1 MTKFRRLSEGGRIDR
16 GQTLSFRYNGSTL
29 KGFAGDTLASA
40 MLANNAILNARSFK
54 YHRPRGIM
62 SAGVE
67 EANALF
73 TIGKDGAEQPN
84 TRATTLPLTEGL
96 TAKSQNAWPSPAFDF
111 GGINQLFSPLF
122 GAGFYYK
129 TFMGPVQKAWMFYEP
144 FIRKAAGLGKTG
156 PQGTSQR
163 HDSRY
168 GFCDVLVIGS
178 GPAGLAAALAAAQS
192 GVTVVLTEQD
202 SELGGSILSSRDEK
216 LLLWR
221 EQSVATLSKAANV
234 RLLTKATV
242 AGLYDGGQAIIT
254 IGDNLLE
261 SLRARTIIHATGA
274 IERPLVFQN
283 NDRPGV
289 MLASALRA
297 YANRYAVVPQTRA
310 VIATNNDSA
319 YDAAFDLASHGVS
332 VFVAD
337 ERKDIAGDLL
347 TKAAK
352 AGAVVFANS
361 GIAKVHGTSSVESV
375 ELSGPHEITLK
386 CDVVGMSGGWNP
398 IVHLTSHLGVKPVYN
413 EAITS
418 FVPGKLV
425 AGHFAAGACAGNF
438 GTRSAVEQG
447 EAQAKAAI
455 VHLGN
460 SNGKSVGVARPDIA
474 PDRPY
479 AISNIWPAHKAP
491 KAFVDFQNDVT
502 AKDIAQAKDE
512 GYLQVEHLKRYT
524 TLGMGTDQGK
534 TSNINA
540 LAMMAN
546 LRNDDIEKVGTTT
559 FRPPFTPLTIGA
571 IVGRSMGHHMRPTR
585 RTPLH
590 DWHEKNG
597 GVFIEAGLWKRCWY
611 YNWAGNTPEEAYL
624 KEMDLVRRNVGIS
637 DVSSLGKIDIQG
649 KDAAEFLNRVYVNG
663 FAKLPVGKARYGVM
677 LNDDGLVLDDGTT
690 SRISD
695 TQYYMTT
702 TTAQAGEV
710 MSWLEFLLQMHW
722 PDLDVHLASLTDE
735 WGGLAVAGP
744 NARRALELAFI
755 HENLSTEN
763 LPYMGVKDIKFEG
776 VTLRIL
782 RVSFSGELAY
792 EVHCPANYLPALWE
806 RILKAGEPI
815 GLKPYGLEALA
826 SLRVEKGHVAS
837 QELDHRNTLDDLGLG
852 KMASNKK
859 SFVGEVLREREDN
872 MSPDRWSLVGLE
884 LLEPDKKL
892 RGGAILFAAGDEI
905 KGHGRG
911 YVTSVTYSTD
921 LQTFVALGLFKE
933 GLKHENEEI
942 IAAFPLKD
950 EQVRLRI
957 VSPHFIDRQGTRLNA

>member
-16 GQTLSFRYNGSTL
+16 TQQVSFRYNGSKL
-29 KGFAGDTLASA
+29 SGFAGDTLASA
-40 MLANNAILNARSFK
+40 LLANNAIVNARSFK

-73 TIGKDGAEQPN
+73 TTGKGGLEQPN
-84 TRATTLPLTEGL
+84 TRATTLPLTDGL
-96 TAKSQNAWPSPAFDF
+96 TAKSQNAWPSPNMDF
-111 GGINQLFSPLF
+111 GAINQLFSPLF

-129 TFMGPVQKAWMFYEP
+129 TFIGPFQKSWMFYEP
-144 FIRKAAGLGKTG
+144 FIRRAAGLGKTG
-156 PQGTSQR
+156 PQADEQR
-163 HDSRY
+163 HDTRY
-168 GFCDVLVIGS
+168 QFADVLVIGS

-192 GVTVVLTEQD
+192 GVTVTLADQD
-202 SELGGSILSSRDEK
+202 GEFGGSILSSRDEK

-221 EQSVATLSKAANV
+221 EQTVDALGKLANV
-234 RLLTKATV
+234 RLLKRATV
-242 AGLYDGGQAIIT
+242 SGLYDGNLAVIA
-254 IGDNLLE
+254 IGDNMLE
-261 SLRARTIIHATGA
+261 QLRARTIIHAEGA
-274 IERPLVFQN
+274 FERPLVFAN

-289 MLASALRA
+289 MLASALRT
-297 YANRYAVVPQTRA
+297 YANRYAVVPHARA

-319 YDAAFDLASHGVS
+319 YDAACDLAAHGVS
-332 VFVAD
+332 VFIAD
-337 ERKDIAGDLL
+337 ERGEIAGDLL
-347 TKAAK
+347 IKAAK
-352 AGAVVFANS
+352 AGVVVFSNS
-361 GIAKVHGTSSVESV
+361 SIAKVHGSKTVEAV
-375 ELSGPHEITLK
+375 ELAGPHDMTIK

-398 IVHLTSHLGVKPVYN
+398 IVHLTSHLSVRPVYDA
-413 EAITS
+413 EITS
-418 FVPGKLV
+418 FVPGKLA
-425 AGHFAAGACAGNF
+425 AGHFAAGGCKGTF
-438 GTRSAVEQG
+438 GTL
-447 EAQAKAAI
+447 AAI
-455 VHLGN
+455 TEGETAAKSSLTLLGKHAKPV
-460 SNGKSVGVARPDIA
+460 SRPDIA
-474 PDRPY
+474 ADRSY
-479 AISNIWPAHKAP
+479 AITQVWPAHKQA
-491 KAFVDFQNDVT
+491 KAFLDFQNDVT

-534 TSNINA
+534 TSNITA
-540 LAMMAN
+540 LAMMAG
-546 LRNDDIEKVGTTT
+546 LRGDGIEQVGTTT
-559 FRPPFTPLTIGA
+559 FRPPFTPLNIGA
-571 IVGRSMGHHMRPTR
+571 IVGRSTGQHVRPTR

-597 GVFIEAGLWKRCWY
+597 GTFIEAGLWKRCWY
-611 YNWAGNTPEEAYL
+611 YSWAGNTPEEAYL
-624 KEMDLVRRNVGIS
+624 KEMELVRRNVGIS

-649 KDAAEFLNRVYVNG
+649 KDAGEFLNRVYVNG

-690 SRISD
+690 SRITE

-710 MSWLEFLLQMHW
+710 MSWLEYLHQMHW

-735 WGGLAVAGP
+735 WGGLAIAGP
-744 NARRALELAFI
+744 NARKALEAAFPK
-755 HENLSTEN
+755 ERVSGDD
-763 LPYMGVKDIKFEG
+763 LPYMGVKDITFEG
-776 VTLRIL
+776 VPVRIL

-792 EVHCPANYLPALWE
+792 EVHCPANYLESLWVHV
-806 RILKAGEPI
+806 LKAGEPL
-815 GLKPYGLEALA
+815 GMKPYGLEALA

-859 SFVGEVLREREDN
+859 PFVGDVLREREDN
-872 MSPDRWSLVGLE
+872 MAEGRWSLVGLE

-892 RGGAILFAAGDEI
+892 RGGAVLFAQGDAI

-921 LQTFVALGLFKE
+921 LQTFIALGLFRG
-933 GLKHENEEI
+933 GLAHENEEI
-942 IAAFPLKD
+942 IAAYPLKD